1 MFDILQILSIILISS
16 TNNQENEMTKSEQ
29 KHVIKALAGAKYF
42 SDAISPDYADDYL
55 ARALSIISRS
65 TLKTKTKSEI
75 TNIARDH
82 GVMFN
87 PEFTA

>member
-1 MFDILQILSIILISS
+1 
-16 TNNQENEMTKSEQ
+16 MTKSEQ
-29 KHVIKALAGAKYF
+29 KHVIKALAGAEYF
-42 SDAISPDYADDYL
+42 SAAISQGFANDYL

-87 PEFTA
+87 PEFIA